1 MRCSD
6 ARRSHSVASHSIVS
20 QFLGAMIGIKFR
32 KFLKNVS
39 IQQSPRLTNVNV
51 TTADEA

>member
-1 MRCSD
+1 MR
-6 ARRSHSVASHSIVS
+6 VAVTFIVF

-32 KFLKNVS
+32 QFLKNVS
-39 IQQSPRLTNVNV
+39 IQHSSRLTNVNV

>member
-6 ARRSHSVASHSIVS
+6 GRRSHSIVS

-32 KFLKNVS
+32 QLLKNAS